1 MISRRTAAVLLG
13 SATLGLVATATSP
26 AAAHPGHGDKAQS
39 SQQAEAGNEN
49 AHPAAARAR
58 ARAQARRSAR
68 SFRRVLRNCTIAP
81 DQLLT
86 VDNSDRLKKI
96 DERLD
101 TKVAAEDLTQGQADK
116 RFARAQKKVTIR
128 TTMRTAQ
135 QAPIV
140 SLFGV
145 ENWAAF
151 RTAVKDAGGVRALIE
166 ATDDVERAD
175 FRDAKR
181 EGRTAARAAVT
192 ELCNTG
198 ADDSEESDDSENAL

>member
-26 AAAHPGHGDKAQS
+26 AAAHPGHGDKAERT
-39 SQQAEAGNEN
+39 QQVEAGKGK
-49 AHPAAARAR
+49 ARPAR

-68 SFRRVLRNCTIAP
+68 AFRRVLRNCSIAP

-86 VDNSDRLKKI
+86 VDNNGRLKKI
-96 DERLD
+96 SDRLAKRVADEKI
-101 TKVAAEDLTQGQADK
+101 TEEQAER

-128 TTMRTAQ
+128 VTMRTAK
-135 QAPIV
+135 QAPVI

-145 ENWAAF
+145 EDWAAF
-151 RTAVKDAGGVRALIE
+151 RTAVKGAGGIRALIE

-175 FRDAKR
+175 FRDAR
-181 EGRTAARAAVT
+181 RQGRTDARAAAT
-192 ELCNTG
+192 ELCG
-198 ADDSEESDDSENAL
+198 SGEDDSGNSL